1 MMWATCA
8 WRRFSG
14 SLANQTD
21 SGSAERA
28 ERAPRRGHP
37 KAVAALTVL
46 ATLLAVL
53 AIFSIWA
60 NRQALNT
67 DNWVATSDRILQNDE
82 VQARLSD
89 YVAAELFANVDVESE
104 LEQKLPPGLQKLAG
118 PATSGLSQLA
128 PQIAERALETT
139 QVQELWSQANR
150 AAHQAL
156 LRLLD
161 GGGDALS
168 TEGGAVSLDLSALL
182 AQIGTQLGVG
192 EAIAEKVPADAG
204 KLTILRSDQLAAAQD
219 GAQLVRD
226 LPIVLTLL
234 VLLLYGLAIYLAG
247 PRRREALRSAGLGF
261 IVAGALV
268 LVLRGIAGNVVV
280 DSLVVNEAAK
290 PAVEAVWEI
299 GTSLLSTVAASALA
313 FGILVFL
320 GAWLAGPT
328 RLATGIRRAISPYL
342 RDQPAAAAALAL
354 LVWLA
359 LIAWAPIAAFGK
371 PLGILV
377 FALLFAAGAELLRRQ
392 TLREFP
398 DLPSGEL
405 GARLRAWWAGR
416 SAGKGGEGTGDDV
429 DQLERLSALRHSG
442 DLSPEEFAAAKTQI
456 LRSQPKGD
464 G

>member
-1 MMWATCA
+1 M
-8 WRRFSG
+8 
-14 SLANQTD
+14 ANETD
-21 SGSAERA
+21 SSDRKRA
-28 ERAPRRGHP
+28 EEAPRKGHP
-37 KAVAALTVL
+37 KIVAALIVL
-46 ATLLAVL
+46 GTLFAVL

-67 DNWVATSDRILQNDE
+67 DNWVSTADRILQNDE

-118 PATSGLSQLA
+118 PASSGLSQLA
-128 PQIAERALETT
+128 PQITERALDTT
-139 QVQELWSQANR
+139 QVQALWSEANR
-150 AAHQAL
+150 AAHEAL
-156 LRLLD
+156 LKLLD
-161 GGGDALS
+161 GGGEALS
-168 TEGGAVSLDLSALL
+168 TEGGAVTLDLNALL

-204 KLTILRSDQLAAAQD
+204 KLTILRSDQLGAAQD

-234 VLLLYGLAIYLAG
+234 VLILYGLAIYLAG
-247 PRRREALRSAGLGF
+247 PRRRQALRSAGLGF
-261 IVAGALV
+261 VVAGALV
-268 LVLRGIAGNVVV
+268 LVLRGIAGNVLV
-280 DSLVVNEAAK
+280 DSLVVNESAK
-290 PAVEAVWEI
+290 PAVEAVWGI

-328 RLATGIRRAISPYL
+328 RLASGIRRAASPYM
-342 RDQPAAAAALAL
+342 RDQPAGFAAVAL
-354 LVWLA
+354 LIWLA

-398 DLPSGEL
+398 DAPSGEL

-416 SAGKGGEGTGDDV
+416 SSGKAAAGAAEDEV
-429 DQLERLSALRHSG
+429 AQLERLSALRHSG